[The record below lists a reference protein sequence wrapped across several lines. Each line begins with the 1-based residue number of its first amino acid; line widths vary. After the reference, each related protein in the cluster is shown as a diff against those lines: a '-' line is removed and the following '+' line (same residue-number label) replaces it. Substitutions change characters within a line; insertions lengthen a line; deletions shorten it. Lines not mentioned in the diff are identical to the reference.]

1 MFRTT
6 LILTTLI
13 FTVIVPR
20 QRLWHQ
26 LVVFDK
32 REFLAHRNEIGVMNE
47 TEYENPGFFV
57 REDGQRHPPRDTSII
72 RGRANEARFRVLG
85 LPFRK
90 ILTTISPTEGRF
102 F

>member
-1 MFRTT
+1 MLRTI

-32 REFLAHRNEIGVMNE
+32 RGFQAHRNAIGVMNE
-47 TEYENPGFFV
+47 TEY
-57 REDGQRHPPRDTSII
+57 
-72 RGRANEARFRVLG
+72 
-85 LPFRK
+85 
-90 ILTTISPTEGRF
+90 
-102 F
+102 